1 MSGKPRLYLVRHGA
15 TAWNLSGRFAGQ
27 RDIPLAPEGERQAT
41 ALGLALRDHIAPD
54 SPLFSSDLLRARAT
68 ARLIAAAGGLK
79 TPLRVDANLRE
90 ASFGQWEGLT
100 WSEIEAAH
108 PEWALQWTLD
118 YVHRAPPGGES
129 LEEVAARGGK
139 AIAGILATGAG
150 ANAPGV
156 VVSHGGL
163 IRAVLARFAL
173 GDLGRFWD
181 FNLPPASAVLVS
193 AEADLDVD
201 GPGGAFRFTI
211 LSILGGTCSQG

>member
-1 MSGKPRLYLVRHGA
+1 MYLVRHGA
-15 TAWNLSGRFAGQ
+15 TVWNLSGRFAGQ
-27 RDIPLAPEGERQAT
+27 RDVPLAPEGVRQAT
-41 ALGLALRDHIAPD
+41 ALGQALRDHIAPD
-54 SPLFSSDLLRARAT
+54 SPLFSSDLQRALVT
-68 ARLIAAAGGLK
+68 ARLIAAAGGGLK

-108 PEWALQWTLD
+108 PECALQWTLD
-118 YVHRAPPGGES
+118 YIHRAPPGGEG
-129 LEEVAARGGK
+129 LEEVAVRGGK

-150 ANAPGV
+150 ADAPGV

-181 FNLPPASAVLVS
+181 FNLPPASAVLIS
-193 AEADLDVD
+193 AEADLD
-201 GPGGAFRFTI
+201 GPGDAFRFTI
-211 LSILGGTCSQG
+211 LSILGGTCFQR